1 MKIINAVIVYMFD
14 NNISIVYMLI
24 IIAVSNNYYLFR
36 VNCIT
41 LLSNTSIILDES
53 VPFHFNRFFLISV
66 LINYI
71 QIIQVNLIIE
81 FNKFLVLICYYFIC
95 DGQVPGATVY
105 HIPIGAGQAMMSHTH
120 TSFFLHKDTVDQY

>member
-24 IIAVSNNYYLFR
+24 IIAVPNNSYLFR

-53 VPFHFNRFFLISV
+53 ALCHFN
-66 LINYI
+66 
-71 QIIQVNLIIE
+71 
-81 FNKFLVLICYYFIC
+81 
-95 DGQVPGATVY
+95 
-105 HIPIGAGQAMMSHTH
+105 
-120 TSFFLHKDTVDQY
+120 SFF